1 MIDLDVVANL
11 WAGERVSIEQLK
23 QKEGYVA
30 ITDGHSK
37 VHVITIILGFMLQV
51 QLRKHVP
58 I

>member
-37 VHVITIILGFMLQV
+37 VITIILGFMLQV
-51 QLRKHVP
+51 QLREHVP